1 MKQIIT
7 IQHTQSVHHTN
18 GMVGSWT
25 DWHLTEAGR
34 VQAERIARRIM
45 PHLQGKT
52 WTLYSSDL
60 LRARETAAP
69 LAEMLNVAPILR
81 SELRERNLGPAVGR
95 SVQWLRENLEMQERT
110 VDDRLFR
117 AEVGLCPTNES
128 VCLQRPSVGCARPC
142 AGWRPIAE
150 SRRDAWNRLA
160 PFFKEIM
167 ASEDENIILVSH
179 GDLLSIFNAMW
190 LGLPVEALNSLD
202 LYGMAGGVSFFH
214 VAEDRA
220 DPGTAR
226 GKRVIRR
233 LSDMSFVS
241 E

>member
-25 DWHLTEAGR
+25 DWHLTELGR
-34 VQAERIARRIM
+34 EQAERIAARLL
-45 PHLQGKT
+45 PHLQGKQ

-60 LRARETAAP
+60 LRAQETAAP
-69 LAEMLNVAPILR
+69 LAALLGVTPILR
-81 SELRERNLGPAVGR
+81 PELRERNLGPAVGK
-95 SVQWLRENLEMQERT
+95 SVQWLRENLEMQEHT
-110 VDDRLFR
+110 VDDRLFS
-117 AEVGLCPTNES
+117 T
-128 VCLQRPSVGCARPC
+128 
-142 AGWRPIAE
+142 AE
-150 SRRDAWNRLA
+150 SRRDAWNRLL
-160 PFFKEIM
+160 PLFEEIM

-179 GDLLSIFNAMW
+179 GDLLSIFNVMW
-190 LGLPVEALNSLD
+190 LGLPVEAMNSLD
-202 LYGMAGGVSFFH
+202 LFGMAGGVSFLH

-220 DPGTAR
+220 DPGTTK

-233 LSDMSFVS
+233 LSDMSFAA

>member
-25 DWHLTEAGR
+25 DWHLTETGR
-34 VQAERIARRIM
+34 AQAERIAARLM
-45 PHLQGKT
+45 PYLEGKR

-60 LRARETAAP
+60 LRAQETAAP
-69 LAEMLNVAPILR
+69 LAKRLGIAPILR
-81 SELRERNLGPAVGR
+81 QELRERNLGPAVGK

-117 AEVGLCPTNES
+117 E
-128 VCLQRPSVGCARPC
+128 
-142 AGWRPIAE
+142 AE

-160 PFFKEIM
+160 PFLEELLH
-167 ASEDENIILVSH
+167 SEDENIILVSH
-179 GDLLSIFNAMW
+179 GDLLSIFNVMW
-190 LGLPVEALNSLD
+190 LGLPVEDMNRLD
-202 LYGMAGGVSFFH
+202 LFGMAGGVSFMH

>member
-7 IQHTQSVHHTN
+7 IQHTQSEHHLN

-34 VQAERIARRIM
+34 AQAERIAARLAPQIT
-45 PHLQGKT
+45 GKP

-60 LRARETAAP
+60 LRAQETAAP
-69 LAEMLNVAPILR
+69 LARLLGVTPILR
-81 SELRERNLGPAVGR
+81 RELRERNLGAAVGK
-95 SVQWLRENLEMQERT
+95 SVRWLRENLEGQERT

-117 AEVGLCPTNES
+117 D
-128 VCLQRPSVGCARPC
+128 
-142 AGWRPIAE
+142 AE
-150 SRRDAWNRLA
+150 SRRDAWNRLV
-160 PFFKEIM
+160 PFFEEIM
-167 ASEDENIILVSH
+167 ASEAENIILVSH
-179 GDLLSIFNAMW
+179 GDLLSIFNVMW
-190 LGLPVEALNSLD
+190 LGLPVEAINRMD
-202 LYGMAGGVSFFH
+202 LYGLAGGVSFFH

-220 DPGTAR
+220 DPGTSR

-233 LSDMSFVS
+233 LSDMSYAA

>member
-25 DWHLTEAGR
+25 DWHLTEVGR
-34 VQAERIARRIM
+34 AQAERIAVRLL
-45 PHLQGKT
+45 PHLQGKQ

-60 LRARETAAP
+60 LRAQESAAP
-69 LAEMLNVAPILR
+69 LAEKLGVTPILR
-81 SELRERNLGPAVGR
+81 PELRERNLGPAVGK

-110 VDDRLFR
+110 VEDRLFS
-117 AEVGLCPTNES
+117 T
-128 VCLQRPSVGCARPC
+128 
-142 AGWRPIAE
+142 AE

-160 PFFKEIM
+160 PFFDEIM

-179 GDLLSIFNAMW
+179 GDLLSIFNVMW
-190 LGLPVEALNSLD
+190 LGLPVEAMNSLD
-202 LYGMAGGVSFFH
+202 LFGMAGGVRFLH

-220 DPGTAR
+220 DPGTTK

-233 LSDMSFVS
+233 LSDMSFAA

>member
-25 DWHLTEAGR
+25 DWHLTELGR
-34 VQAERIARRIM
+34 AQAERIAVRLL
-45 PHLQGKT
+45 PHLQGKQ

-60 LRARETAAP
+60 LRAQETAAP
-69 LAEMLNVAPILR
+69 LAKRLGIAPILR
-81 SELRERNLGPAVGR
+81 PELRERNLGPAVGK

-110 VDDRLFR
+110 VDDRLFS
-117 AEVGLCPTNES
+117 T
-128 VCLQRPSVGCARPC
+128 
-142 AGWRPIAE
+142 AE

-160 PFFKEIM
+160 PFFDEIM
-167 ASEDENIILVSH
+167 AGEDENIILVSH
-179 GDLLSIFNAMW
+179 GDLLSIFNVMW
-190 LGLPVEALNSLD
+190 LGLPVEDMNRLD
-202 LYGMAGGVSFFH
+202 LFGMAGGVSFMH
-214 VAEDRA
+214 VAEDRP

-233 LSDMSFVS
+233 LSDMSFAA

>member
-7 IQHTQSVHHTN
+7 IQHTQSEHHLN

-25 DWHLTEAGR
+25 DWRLTENGR
-34 VQAERIARRIM
+34 VQAERIAERLL
-45 PHLQGKT
+45 PLLQGKK

-60 LRARETAAP
+60 LRAQETAAP
-69 LAEMLNVAPILR
+69 LARLLGVEPILR
-81 SELRERNLGPAVGR
+81 PELRERNLGPAVGK

-110 VDDRLFR
+110 VDDRLFST
-117 AEVGLCPTNES
+117 EVGHSPTSES
-128 VCLQRPSVGCARPC
+128 VCLQTPSVAYARPC

-150 SRRDAWNRLA
+150 SRRDAWNRLL
-160 PFFKEIM
+160 PLFDEIM

-179 GDLLSIFNAMW
+179 GDLLSIFNVMW
-190 LGLPVEALNSLD
+190 LGLPVEAMNSLD
-202 LYGMAGGVSFFH
+202 LYGMAGGVSFLH

-220 DPGTAR
+220 DPGTTK

-233 LSDMSFVS
+233 LSDMSFVR

>member
-25 DWHLTEAGR
+25 DWPLTEKGR
-34 VQAERIARRIM
+34 EQAERIAGRLM
-45 PHLQGKT
+45 PHLSGKA

-60 LRARETAAP
+60 LRAQETAAP
-69 LAEMLNVAPILR
+69 LASLLGVTPILR
-81 SELRERNLGPAVGR
+81 EALRERNLGPAVGK

-110 VDDRLFR
+110 VDDRLF
-117 AEVGLCPTNES
+117 GLKGGH
-128 VCLQRPSVGCARPC
+128 RPPSMSECGHSPCEASARPC
-142 AGWRPIAE
+142 AGWRPEAE
-150 SRRDAWNRLA
+150 TRRDAWNRLA
-160 PFFKEIM
+160 PFFEELM
-167 ASEDENIILVSH
+167 QSEVENIILVSH
-179 GDLLSIFNAMW
+179 GDLLSIFNAMF
-190 LGLPVEALNSLD
+190 LGLPVEAMNSLD
-202 LYGMAGGVSFFH
+202 LYGMAGGVSFLQ

-220 DPGTAR
+220 DPGTAK

-233 LSDMSFVS
+233 LSDMSFVA

>member
-1 MKQIIT
+1 MKQLIT

-25 DWHLTEAGR
+25 DWHLTDLGR
-34 VQAERIARRIM
+34 AQAERIARRLM
-45 PHLQGKT
+45 PHLAGKT

-60 LRARETAAP
+60 LRAQETAAP
-69 LAEMLNVAPILR
+69 LAEMLGVKPILR
-81 SELRERNLGPAVGR
+81 TELRERNLGAAVGK

-117 AEVGLCPTNES
+117 D
-128 VCLQRPSVGCARPC
+128 
-142 AGWRPIAE
+142 AE
-150 SRRDAWNRLA
+150 SRRDAWNRLK
-160 PFFKEIM
+160 PFFEELM

-179 GDLLSIFNAMW
+179 GDLLSIFNVMW
-190 LGLPVEALNSLD
+190 LGLAVEDINRLD
-202 LYGMAGGVSFFH
+202 LFGMAGGVSFMH

-220 DPGTAR
+220 DPGTNR

-233 LSDMSFVS
+233 LSDMSFMA

>member
-7 IQHTQSVHHTN
+7 IQHTQSEHHVN

-25 DWHLTEAGR
+25 DWHLTEKGR
-34 VQAERIARRIM
+34 LQAERIVQRLL
-45 PHLQGKT
+45 PLLQGKT

-60 LRARETAAP
+60 LRAQETAAP
-69 LAEMLNVAPILR
+69 LAGALGLSPILR
-81 SELRERNLGPAVGR
+81 PELRERNLGPAVGK

-117 AEVGLCPTNES
+117 E
-128 VCLQRPSVGCARPC
+128 
-142 AGWRPIAE
+142 AE
-150 SRRDAWNRLA
+150 SRRDAWNRLL
-160 PFFKEIM
+160 PLFEELM
-167 ASEDENIILVSH
+167 ASEEENILLVSH
-179 GDLLSIFNAMW
+179 GDLLSIFNVMF
-190 LGLPVEALNSLD
+190 LGLPVEAMNSLD
-202 LYGMAGGVSFFH
+202 LYGMAGGVSFLQ

-220 DPGTAR
+220 DPGTAK

-233 LSDMSFVS
+233 LSDMSFAA

>member
-7 IQHTQSVHHTN
+7 IQHTQSEHHVN

-25 DWHLTEAGR
+25 DWRLTETGR
-34 VQAERIARRIM
+34 AQAERIAGRLL
-45 PHLQGKT
+45 PLLAGKT

-60 LRARETAAP
+60 LRAQETAAP
-69 LAEMLNVAPILR
+69 LAERLGVTPILR
-81 SELRERNLGPAVGR
+81 EALRERNLGPAVGK

-110 VDDRLFR
+110 VDDRLF
-117 AEVGLCPTNES
+117 A
-128 VCLQRPSVGCARPC
+128 A
-142 AGWRPIAE
+142 AE

-160 PFFKEIM
+160 PLFEEIM
-167 ASEDENIILVSH
+167 ASEAENIILVSH
-179 GDLLSIFNAMW
+179 GDLLSIFNVMF
-190 LGLPVEALNSLD
+190 LGLPVEAMNSLD
-202 LYGMAGGVSFFH
+202 LYGMAGGVSFLH

-220 DPGTAR
+220 DPGTTK

-233 LSDMSFVS
+233 LSDMSFVT

>member
-25 DWHLTEAGR
+25 DWHLTELGR
-34 VQAERIARRIM
+34 AQAERIAVRLL
-45 PHLQGKT
+45 PHLQGKQ

-60 LRARETAAP
+60 LRAQETAAP
-69 LAEMLNVAPILR
+69 LAEKLGVTPILR
-81 SELRERNLGPAVGR
+81 PELRERNLGPAVGK

-110 VDDRLFR
+110 VDDRLFS
-117 AEVGLCPTNES
+117 T
-128 VCLQRPSVGCARPC
+128 
-142 AGWRPIAE
+142 AE

-160 PFFKEIM
+160 PFFDEIM

-179 GDLLSIFNAMW
+179 GDLLSIFNVMW
-190 LGLPVEALNSLD
+190 LGLPVEAMNSLD
-202 LYGMAGGVSFFH
+202 LFGTAGGVSFLH

-220 DPGTAR
+220 DPGTTK

-233 LSDMSFVS
+233 LSDMSFAA

>member
-7 IQHTQSVHHTN
+7 IQHTQSEHHVN

-25 DWHLTEAGR
+25 DWHLTDKGR
-34 VQAERIARRIM
+34 MQAQRIAARLA
-45 PHLQGKT
+45 PVLAGKQ

-60 LRARETAAP
+60 LRAQETAAP
-69 LAEMLNVAPILR
+69 LVRLLGTEPILR
-81 SELRERNLGPAVGR
+81 KELRERNLGPAVGK

-117 AEVGLCPTNES
+117 E
-128 VCLQRPSVGCARPC
+128 
-142 AGWRPIAE
+142 AE
-150 SRRDAWNRLA
+150 SRRDAWERLA
-160 PFFKEIM
+160 PFFEEIM
-167 ASEDENIILVSH
+167 HSPEENIILVSH
-179 GDLLSIFNAMW
+179 GDLLSIFNVMW
-190 LGLPVEALNSLD
+190 LGLPVEAMNGLD
-202 LYGMAGGVSFFH
+202 LFGMAGGVSFFN

-220 DPGTAR
+220 DPGTAK

-241 E
+241 ESDACGR

>member
-7 IQHTQSVHHTN
+7 IQHTQSEHHVN

-25 DWHLTEAGR
+25 DWHLTEHGR
-34 VQAERIARRIM
+34 AQAERIARRLL
-45 PHLQGKT
+45 PHLGGKT

-60 LRARETAAP
+60 LRAQETAAP
-69 LAEMLNVAPILR
+69 LAELLGVEPILR
-81 SELRERNLGPAVGR
+81 TELRERNLGAAVGK

-117 AEVGLCPTNES
+117 D
-128 VCLQRPSVGCARPC
+128 
-142 AGWRPIAE
+142 AE
-150 SRRDAWNRLA
+150 SRRDAWRRLQ
-160 PFFKEIM
+160 PFFEELM
-167 ASEDENIILVSH
+167 ASEEENIILVSH
-179 GDLLSIFNAMW
+179 GDLLSIFNVMW
-190 LGLPVEALNSLD
+190 LGLAVEDINRLD
-202 LYGMAGGVSFFH
+202 LFGMAGGVSFMH

-220 DPGTAR
+220 DPGTSR

-233 LSDMSFVS
+233 LSDMSFVT

>member
-25 DWHLTEAGR
+25 DWPLTDLGR
-34 VQAERIARRIM
+34 QQAERIAQRLQ
-45 PHLQGKT
+45 PYLQGKA

-60 LRARETAAP
+60 LRAQETAAP
-69 LAEMLNVAPILR
+69 RAALLGVKPILR
-81 SELRERNLGPAVGR
+81 PELRERNLGPAVGK
-95 SVQWLRENLEMQERT
+95 SVQWLRENLDMQERT

-117 AEVGLCPTNES
+117 A
-128 VCLQRPSVGCARPC
+128 
-142 AGWRPIAE
+142 AE
-150 SRRDAWNRLA
+150 SRRDAWNRLQ
-160 PFFKEIM
+160 PFFQEIM
-167 ASEDENIILVSH
+167 NSPDENILLVSH
-179 GDLLSIFNAMW
+179 GDLLSIFNVMW
-190 LGLPVEALNSLD
+190 LGLPAEAMNTLD
-202 LYGMAGGVSFFH
+202 LFGMAGGVSFLH

-220 DPGTAR
+220 DPGTAK

-241 E
+241 M